1 MLRIL
6 VCINGRKLGWLVR
19 EMVGGRGGV
28 KELVD
33 RAVGAGEGRKHC
45 CDNSDQIVN
54 DNVNAS
60 SVIILLNRFVIPLP
74 ATNNIYPTVRF
85 YNISCLTLIG
95 LYSATI
101 ETIDF

>member
-19 EMVGGRGGV
+19 WRRRADERVARRVGR
-28 KELVD
+28 
-33 RAVGAGEGRKHC
+33 VGEERKHC
-45 CDNSDQIVN
+45 CDNGDQIVN
-54 DNVNAS
+54 DNANAS

-95 LYSATI
+95 THSATVQ
-101 ETIDF
+101 TIDF